1 MSELVLL
8 EGEGYL
14 QYYPSTLAAASL
26 VLARHTLFKADPWPP
41 KMAETAG
48 YSLRQLSPIVQKQ
61 HKTFKSSPFKERE
74 AVRNKYSSDKYQRV
88 ALVKPRVLVLEED
101 EE

>member
-1 MSELVLL
+1 M
-8 EGEGYL
+8 
-14 QYYPSTLAAASL
+14 AAENGGNGR
-26 VLARHTLFKADPWPP
+26 VQF
-41 KMAETAG
+41 ETVE
-48 YSLRQLSPIVQKQ
+48 PIVQKQ